1 MSPNS
6 IEQIMHISLCHIR
19 KESEKLILQN
29 ANRTGVY
36 CMIAFRLKKYR
47 EYIVRTY
54 YEKIDTPDDIQTCL
68 KYAKDKGCEWVYFSK
83 YAEPIQDLPRL
94 RTEDEIQ

>member
-36 CMIAFRLKKYR
+36 CMIAFRLKN
-47 EYIVRTY
+47 IVNISSAHTTKR
-54 YEKIDTPDDIQTCL
+54 
-68 KYAKDKGCEWVYFSK
+68 
-83 YAEPIQDLPRL
+83 
-94 RTEDEIQ
+94 